1 VKKKVILVL
10 IILIPSLIY
19 FFFEL
24 SEVNFKKMA
33 YYGPKTLDAKGDTVY
48 YTIPESALKFGKV
61 WQESFVDSLGKPNA
75 IQYFDLDS
83 SKKQAGARL
92 VLFVDKNQQEKLA
105 GLLEFEKYKKE
116 KLDMLDVYI
125 VQCPTGVPEK
135 RGAGYYQ
142 VFNLVEKKN
151 NENFYETYLKDSL
164 GITMSNFYYRTLWVN
179 NKEDYDSIR
188 KLFFNKKPIHVFN
201 YFAVLVDKDRHIRG
215 YYDPTYISE
224 VKRMIEEYKHL
235 VLKDEHANMQDVN
248 KIEKK

>member
-1 VKKKVILVL
+1 
-10 IILIPSLIY
+10 
-19 FFFEL
+19 
-24 SEVNFKKMA
+24 MA
-33 YYGPKTLDAKGDTVY
+33 YYGPKTLDAKGDTIY
-48 YTIPESALKFGKV
+48 YTVPESALEFGKV
-61 WQESFVDSLGKPNA
+61 WQESSVDSAGNSYTVA
-75 IQYFDLDS
+75 YFEKDS
-83 SKKQAGARL
+83 SKKQSGAQL
-92 VLFVDKNQQEKLA
+92 VLFVDKSQQEKLA

-125 VQCPTGVPEK
+125 VQCPIGVPEK
-135 RGAGYYQ
+135 RGTGYYQ

-164 GITMSNFYYRTLWVN
+164 GITMGNFYYRTLWVN
-179 NKEDYDSIR
+179 SKEEYDSIR
-188 KLFFNKKPIHVFN
+188 KIFFNQKPVHVFN

-248 KIEKK
+248 KIERQ

>member
-1 VKKKVILVL
+1 
-10 IILIPSLIY
+10 
-19 FFFEL
+19 
-24 SEVNFKKMA
+24 MA

-48 YTIPESALKFGKV
+48 YTVPESALEFGKS
-61 WQESFVDSLGKPNA
+61 WEETSIDSSGTE
-75 IQYFDLDS
+75 ISVRFFDRDS
-83 SKKQAGARL
+83 SKKQSGAQL

-125 VQCPTGVPEK
+125 VQQTSASMKE
-135 RGAGYYQ
+135 
-142 VFNLVEKKN
+142 NKN
-151 NENFYETYLKDSL
+151 HYEDYLKDSL
-164 GITMSNFYYRTLWVN
+164 GITMSNFYFRTLWVN
-179 NKEDYDSIR
+179 NKEGYDSIR
-188 KLFFNKKPIHVFN
+188 KIFFKQKPIHVFN

>member
-1 VKKKVILVL
+1 MKKKVILVL

-48 YTIPESALKFGKV
+48 YTVPESALEFGKI
-61 WQESFVDSLGKPNA
+61 WQESKSDSVGNPYSVAYFEKDSL
-75 IQYFDLDS
+75 
-83 SKKQAGARL
+83 KKQSGAQL

-125 VQCPTGVPEK
+125 IQTQSLDTYPSK
-135 RGAGYYQ
+135 NDANYY
-142 VFNLVEKKN
+142 ER
-151 NENFYETYLKDSL
+151 YLKDSL
-164 GITMSNFYYRTLWVN
+164 GITMSNFFYRTQCAY
-179 NKEDYDSIR
+179 EREEYDSIR
-188 KLFFNKKPIHVFN
+188 KIFFKQKPIHVFN

-248 KIEKK
+248 QIEKK

>member
-1 VKKKVILVL
+1 
-10 IILIPSLIY
+10 
-19 FFFEL
+19 
-24 SEVNFKKMA
+24 MA
-33 YYGPKTLDAKGDTVY
+33 YYGPKTLGAKGDTIY
-48 YTIPESALKFGKV
+48 YTVPGSALEFGKL
-61 WQESFVDSLGKPNA
+61 WEKSYVDSLGNPNA
-75 IQYFDLDS
+75 IQYFDIDS
-83 SKKQAGARL
+83 SKKQSGAQL

-125 VQCPTGVPEK
+125 IQCPMGVPEK
-135 RGAGYYQ
+135 RGKGYY
-142 VFNLVEKKN
+142 VEYHLVQEKN
-151 NENFYETYLKDSL
+151 NENYYENYLKDSL

-188 KLFFNKKPIHVFN
+188 KIFFHQKPIHVFN
-201 YFAVLVDKDRHIRG
+201 YFAVLIDRDRHIRG

>member
-1 VKKKVILVL
+1 MKKKVILVL

-24 SEVNFKKMA
+24 SEVNFKKMV
-33 YYGPKTLDAKGDTVY
+33 YYGPKTLDVKGDTVY
-48 YTIPESALKFGKV
+48 YTVPESALEFGKI
-61 WQESFVDSLGKPNA
+61 WQESNLDSLGNPYLSAYLEK
-75 IQYFDLDS
+75 DS
-83 SKKQAGARL
+83 SKKQSGAQL

-125 VQCPTGVPEK
+125 IQYISAPSKQNVN
-135 RGAGYYQ
+135 Y
-142 VFNLVEKKN
+142 
-151 NENFYETYLKDSL
+151 YETYLKDSL
-164 GITMSNFYYRTLWVN
+164 GITMTNFFFRTINVG
-179 NKEDYDSIR
+179 KAEKYDSIR
-188 KLFFNKKPIHVFN
+188 KIFFKQKPIHVFN

>member
-1 VKKKVILVL
+1 
-10 IILIPSLIY
+10 
-19 FFFEL
+19 
-24 SEVNFKKMA
+24 MA

-48 YTIPESALKFGKV
+48 YTIPESALEFGKI
-61 WQESFVDSLGKPNA
+61 WQESNLDSLGNPYLSA
-75 IQYFDLDS
+75 YFERDS
-83 SKKQAGARL
+83 SKKQSGAQL

-125 VQCPTGVPEK
+125 IQTQSLDTYP
-135 RGAGYYQ
+135 
-142 VFNLVEKKN
+142 FKN
-151 NENFYETYLKDSL
+151 NSNYYDEYLKDSL
-164 GITMSNFYYRTLWVN
+164 GITMNNFFYRTLRVY
-179 NKEDYDSIR
+179 EREEYDSIR
-188 KLFFNKKPIHVFN
+188 KFFFKQKPIHVFN

-248 KIEKK
+248 KIERK

>member
-1 VKKKVILVL
+1 LRRYFAAYKFFAVKKKVILVL

-19 FFFEL
+19 FFFEY

-33 YYGPKTLDAKGDTVY
+33 YYGPKTIDAKGDTIY
-48 YTIPESALKFGKV
+48 YSVPESALEFGKI
-61 WQESFVDSLGKPNA
+61 WEESEVDSLGRPYSVA
-75 IQYFDLDS
+75 YFDKDVL
-83 SKKQAGARL
+83 KKQSGAQL

-125 VQCPTGVPEK
+125 IQFQSPDALPNEK
-135 RGAGYYQ
+135 NSNYYES
-142 VFNLVEKKN
+142 F
-151 NENFYETYLKDSL
+151 LKDSL
-164 GITMSNFYYRTLWVN
+164 SITMSNFFYRTLCV
-179 NKEDYDSIR
+179 KEREEYDSIR
-188 KLFFNKKPIHVFN
+188 KIFFTQKPIHVFN